1 MSQENPD
8 FYIIK
13 SKDLKNEFPNIK
25 FKFKNMFNI
34 EVYPIDDIR
43 MLWSSH
49 CIDALENVK
58 VLLNGKK
65 IYKSFIPQN
74 FKTNEYYI
82 NYNEY
87 LILKE
92 LQNYKRISKLSRLI
106 KYANG
111 NFEYDD
117 SSAYEVI
124 ELMKYDKILED
135 YYLYDYI
142 SVWDEYDSFWQEPKE
157 TFNKFLNEIYE
168 DVLSSKKILKYD
180 GMYLKCK
187 KVQKID
193 NEFPMYDINIS
204 YNYF

>member
-87 LILKE
+87 LILK
-92 LQNYKRISKLSRLI
+92 
-106 KYANG
+106 
-111 NFEYDD
+111 
-117 SSAYEVI
+117 
-124 ELMKYDKILED
+124 
-135 YYLYDYI
+135 
-142 SVWDEYDSFWQEPKE
+142 
-157 TFNKFLNEIYE
+157 
-168 DVLSSKKILKYD
+168 
-180 GMYLKCK
+180 
-187 KVQKID
+187 
-193 NEFPMYDINIS
+193 
-204 YNYF
+204 